1 MKKNEIEI
9 LFNQYPILKDTIK
22 NPILIS
28 NSLFSSILNQTLNNN
43 NDDDTLY
50 KIVFKENSSKKLMTI
65 SNGELKGLKTSIC
78 IEKGKISD
86 IAGLKKVDTK
96 IDNNLLPILLN
107 ISLFSSIQYNL
118 SYISN
123 LCTDIRNHQIVQEQA
138 KFERI
143 SEVIV
148 DCFKSLPDI
157 ALDNSMK
164 AVYLSRIVKNND
176 DCYEIFISQKYDFK
190 KVINSETSPY
200 SVGYNYYY
208 YEDYQKGRVYPDRF
222 FRKKILTHSI
232 FLVFERF
239 VAGKICEILI
249 SGNFSNENIN
259 RYRETILK
267 TQNEIKTLMEHRL
280 KAFDNFTE
288 EINNEIENNLD
299 LTGYEKK
306 EKIKQLKYHLTF
318 VKEVKKD
325 INVRLDEKSKSID
338 ILSYLT
344 NKENIEVYLIDNK
357 IVINNPI
364 TNNTLEDE

>member
-9 LFNQYPILKDTIK
+9 LFNQY
-22 NPILIS
+22 PILIS
-28 NSLFSSILNQTLNNN
+28 NSLFSSILNQTLNT
-43 NDDDTLY
+43 NDDSLY

-190 KVINSETSPY
+190 EVINSETSPY

-208 YEDYQKGRVYPDRF
+208 DDYQKGRVYPDRF
-222 FRKKILTHSI
+222 FREKILTHSI

-267 TQNEIKTLMEHRL
+267 TQNEIKTLMENRL

-288 EINNEIENNLD
+288 TINHEIENNLD

-306 EKIKQLKYHLTF
+306 EKIEQLEHHLTF

-357 IVINNPI
+357 IVINNPL
-364 TNNTLEDE
+364 TNKT